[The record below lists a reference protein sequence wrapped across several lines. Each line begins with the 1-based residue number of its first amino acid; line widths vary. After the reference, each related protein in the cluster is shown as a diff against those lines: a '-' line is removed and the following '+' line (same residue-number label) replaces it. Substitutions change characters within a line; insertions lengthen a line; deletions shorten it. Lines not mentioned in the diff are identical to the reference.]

1 MFFLSQVLGRRV
13 RDRGGRPSGRVADLV
28 VPGHRE
34 FPLVRAV
41 ALRRGREEVL
51 VPWRLLDGLEG
62 QITLKVPWEQV
73 IPYRVRAGDLRVAH
87 DLLDRQIVDVEG
99 RKVVRVNDL
108 HLART
113 NGHYRLL
120 GVDIST
126 AALLRRLGLGAVV
139 DVLPFRERVISW
151 EDVDPIHSEA
161 DRLQLKVAHRNLS
174 RMHPADIAEVVD
186 RLSLRE
192 GLALLESLEAPLAA
206 DALEE
211 VSPERQADL
220 LEGMDSERAADL
232 LEEMDPDDAADVL
245 QDLPHEKAAELL
257 GKMEREDSAE
267 VRGLLDYPEDSAGG
281 VMSVD
286 FLAMRP
292 DLLVPEAMEELR
304 RVAPEVEMIYY
315 LYLTDAQ
322 GRLVG
327 VLSLR
332 ELLTADPSRR
342 LEQLARKDVVRVG
355 VRDDERTVAKVVA
368 KYNLLAVPVVD
379 DENRLRGIITVDD
392 AMDILLPVAWR
403 KRLPKLFV

>member
-1 MFFLSQVLGRRV
+1 
-13 RDRGGRPSGRVADLV
+13 
-28 VPGHRE
+28 
-34 FPLVRAV
+34 
-41 ALRRGREEVL
+41 
-51 VPWRLLDGLEG
+51 
-62 QITLKVPWEQV
+62 
-73 IPYRVRAGDLRVAH
+73 
-87 DLLDRQIVDVEG
+87 
-99 RKVVRVNDL
+99 
-108 HLART
+108 
-113 NGHYRLL
+113 
-120 GVDIST
+120 
-126 AALLRRLGLGAVV
+126 
-139 DVLPFRERVISW
+139 
-151 EDVDPIHSEA
+151 
-161 DRLQLKVAHRNLS
+161 
-174 RMHPADIAEVVD
+174 
-186 RLSLRE
+186 
-192 GLALLESLEAPLAA
+192 
-206 DALEE
+206 
-211 VSPERQADL
+211 
-220 LEGMDSERAADL
+220 
-232 LEEMDPDDAADVL
+232 
-245 QDLPHEKAAELL
+245 AELL
-257 GKMEREDSAE
+257 AKMERQDSAE

-292 DLLVPEAMEELR
+292 DLLVPEALEELR